1 MEKLEDTIRQVQQ
14 KYKNRPSPLSETYIR
29 TNSNIHIIPYQVNK
43 SNDIR
48 SNLLGTFKP
57 QNDTF
62 R

>member
-1 MEKLEDTIRQVQQ
+1 MGALEDTIRKIQQ
-14 KYKNRPSPLSETYIR
+14 QYKNRPSPLSETYMR
-29 TNSNIHIIPYQVNK
+29 TNSNVHIIPQTQNK

-48 SNLLGTFKP
+48 SGLLGSFKP